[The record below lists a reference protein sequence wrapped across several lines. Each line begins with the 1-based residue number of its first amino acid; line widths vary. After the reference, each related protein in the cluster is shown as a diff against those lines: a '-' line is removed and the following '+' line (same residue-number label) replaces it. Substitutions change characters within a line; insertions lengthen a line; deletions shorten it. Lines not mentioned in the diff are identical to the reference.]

1 MRVVLCYP
9 LESRHLEQIQTAAP
23 EAKIVDAGQERIA
36 AELPHADIFCGHA
49 KVPVP

>member
-1 MRVVLCYP
+1 MRIVLCYP
-9 LESRHLEQIQTAAP
+9 IEAQHLRQMQEAAP
-23 EAKIVDAGQERIA
+23 EAEFVDAGQERIA